1 MAHAKS
7 LKEMYYPETE
17 FGGYSRVN
25 GTIAFF
31 SRVRAILRPEMVVLD
46 VGCGRGA
53 AADRV
58 DENPWECCR
67 IFKGNCRKA
76 IGIDVDRAGFENP
89 FIDEFRLIESP
100 TWPVESSSIDL
111 LVSDAVVEHIKDP
124 DEFFSEC
131 HRVLKPGGYLCIRTP
146 NRWSYIAIG
155 ASIVPNRYHARVVSK
170 LQRGRE
176 AKDVFPTYY
185 RANTVSAMK
194 RLMRKHGFRGCAYK
208 HIAEPNYLAFSHW
221 SYAVGVYL
229 HRWMPSLF
237 WPALFVFA
245 KRLGDPSKQ
254 DADGSS
260 MGYNHSQDDAAEH

>member
-1 MAHAKS
+1 MGRTKT

-31 SRVRAILRPEMVVLD
+31 SRVRSLLKPDMVVLD

-53 AADRV
+53 AVDRL
-58 DENPWECCR
+58 EKNPWERCR
-67 IFKGNCRKA
+67 IFKGDCKRV
-76 IGIDVDRAGFENP
+76 IGIDVDEAGYENK
-89 FIDEFRLIESP
+89 FIDEFRLIESS
-100 TWPVESSSIDL
+100 TWPVESESVDL
-111 LVSDAVVEHIKDP
+111 MFSDAVVEHIEKP

-131 HRVLKPGGYLCIRTP
+131 RRVLKPGGYLCVRTP
-146 NRWSYIAIG
+146 NRWSYVAIG
-155 ASIVPNRYHARVVSK
+155 ASLVPNRYHAGVVGK

-194 RLMRKHGFRGCAYK
+194 RLLRKHGFYGCVYK
-208 HIAEPNYLAFSHW
+208 HIAEPNYLTFSRW
-221 SYAVGVYL
+221 SYAMGVHL

-237 WPALFVFA
+237 WPLLFVFA
-245 KRLGDPSKQ
+245 KRIGDESESHATK
-254 DADGSS
+254 SS
-260 MGYNHSQDDAAEH
+260 TT